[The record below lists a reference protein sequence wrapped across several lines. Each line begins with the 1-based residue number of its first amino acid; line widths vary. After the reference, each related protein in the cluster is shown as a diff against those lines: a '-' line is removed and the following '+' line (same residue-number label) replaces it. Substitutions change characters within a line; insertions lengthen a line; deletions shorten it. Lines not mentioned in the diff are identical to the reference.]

1 MKIARGDAAS
11 NLRYAGAVGAVAS
24 GRYAG
29 VATPDLPDEFRLC
42 PGQQNRVVGR
52 SGSHIHYIMNSRLH
66 EEQFRENAQ
75 FNFLIQSLMTNLT
88 NNSRWS
94 MSALTTEA
102 GQL

>member
-1 MKIARGDAAS
+1 
-11 NLRYAGAVGAVAS
+11 
-24 GRYAG
+24 
-29 VATPDLPDEFRLC
+29 
-42 PGQQNRVVGR
+42 
-52 SGSHIHYIMNSRLH
+52 MNSRLH